1 MTAAPE
7 DPPPELQVCALVRE
21 AVGWDRLVVVV
32 ARDVDTRAA
41 LRGSDAVL
49 EGYCDLQQTLLQGP
63 SLDAFTWGAPVVVDD
78 LRARLPW
85 PLLSSATPPDLPVR
99 SVAVL
104 PLLVPAGTPT
114 DPADPPVQPDPSDPP
129 GPALGVLTAGRDRV
143 DPFTRAQVSV
153 LTHLAAVVSAL
164 LVHRAAT
171 GELVAV
177 DVAPNDDLAVAAGML
192 AEHLGA
198 TAGEAK
204 SRLRAHAFTSGRT
217 LNGLARAVL
226 DGEVAVGDVAHPR

>member
-1 MTAAPE
+1 MSAAPQ
-7 DPPPELQVCALVRE
+7 DPPPELRVCALLRE

-41 LRGSDAVL
+41 LRGSDPVL

-63 SLDAFTWGAPVVVDD
+63 SLDAFTWGAPVLVDD
-78 LRARLPW
+78 LHARLPW

-104 PLLVPAGTPT
+104 PLLVPAGAPT
-114 DPADPPVQPDPSDPP
+114 DRPGATDGPGPPGAP

-143 DPFTRAQVSV
+143 DPFTQAQVSV

-192 AEHLGA
+192 AEHLGT

-204 SRLRAHAFTSGRT
+204 SRMRAHAFTSGRT